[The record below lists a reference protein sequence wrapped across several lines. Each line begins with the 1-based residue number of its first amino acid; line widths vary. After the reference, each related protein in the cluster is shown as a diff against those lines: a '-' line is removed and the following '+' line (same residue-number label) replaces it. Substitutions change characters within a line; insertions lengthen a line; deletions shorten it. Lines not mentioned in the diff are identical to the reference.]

1 MRTRENNKM
10 GSRSGL
16 ITLMFILI
24 GWTLSTN
31 AQEAACSNAEQ
42 GTSYYFVN
50 GILTD
55 FVGGVLSTQHL
66 SRELDAE
73 GILGPSDRVS
83 LAYNDTGFPIPI
95 LNLPPGTPQQWEDGL
110 YDLIE
115 ALALD
120 IRTNI
125 GPGLNEL
132 GETAVEL
139 AVRAVLSRATVVDL
153 PFLDEQALEDQVIE
167 VISRLV
173 RDLIGDD
180 QVDAHVARYRSDI
193 LAGEKVV
200 LVAHSQGN
208 YFANVAYGL
217 LSSEEQASL
226 GIVSVSNPDGQ
237 VALNQCT
244 EEEPGT
250 LGAIE
255 MNQCSFSGQ
264 PTVWLTCNNGV
275 PNYTTVCRD
284 RIINGLRTNFGWI
297 VSPLPPNF
305 FGPGGLEEEDFFWHG
320 FQEVYLRSNSPTRT
334 RILNMTRDTAAGLL
348 TPVIG
353 GDLTIHGAVLSD
365 ENLSIGGARVKVEL
379 IADALGGSSGL
390 YDAVVDDYTNEA
402 GAYSLCI
409 PSNAVPANILVSASA
424 DRFIP
429 QIQSVPNPGPG
440 ELEINFRLGN
450 LGANTV
456 VIEVDPI
463 IHHLGDDNAGGAI
476 NSQFQKLS
484 EGLVYETSFFLS
496 EEQRSIQAATLQLYA
511 RGLQAE
517 NPLTI
522 NGEIVTFLNTSPA
535 DGSLGSIEVQVP
547 ISALDLESGVQ
558 ILRIESEIGGVLF
571 SDRDDFE
578 FVNIIV
584 SLTL

>member
-1 MRTRENNKM
+1 MLTRENKKM

-16 ITLMFILI
+16 IALMFILT
-24 GWTLSTN
+24 GWTLNTS
-31 AQEAACSNAEQ
+31 AQETACSNAEQ

-55 FVGGVLSTQHL
+55 FVGAVLSTQHL

-73 GILGPSDRVS
+73 GMLGPSDRVS
-83 LAYNDTGFPIPI
+83 LSYNDTGFPIP
-95 LNLPPGTPQQWEDGL
+95 LPVPPGTPQEYEDL
-110 YDLIE
+110 FYDLVE
-115 ALALD
+115 SLAMD
-120 IRTNI
+120 IQTNI
-125 GPGLNEL
+125 GPGFNEL

-139 AVRAVLSRATVVDL
+139 AVRELLSRADV
-153 PFLDEQALEDQVIE
+153 PFLDDQAVQDRVIE
-167 VISRLV
+167 ALSRFV

-180 QVDAHVARYRSDI
+180 QVDLHVARYRSDI
-193 LAGEKVV
+193 IAGEKVV
-200 LVAHSQGN
+200 LLAYSQGN
-208 YFANVAYGL
+208 FFANRAFGL
-217 LSSEEQASL
+217 LSLEEQASL
-226 GIVSVSNPDGQ
+226 GIVSVANPDGQ
-237 VALNQCT
+237 VALNECT
-244 EEEPGT
+244 VAEPGT
-250 LGAIE
+250 VSAVE
-255 MNQCSFSGQ
+255 VDRCSAVGTESA
-264 PTVWLTCNNGV
+264 WLVCPNGL
-275 PNYTTVCRD
+275 PDYTTVCRD
-284 RIINGLRTNFGWI
+284 VVVNRLRDAYGYLGI
-297 VSPLPPNF
+297 SSRALPPNF
-305 FGPGGLEEEDFFWHG
+305 LGPGGLEEDDRWWHS
-320 FQEVYLRSNSPTRT
+320 FQDVYLRASSPTRT
-334 RILNMTRDTAAGLL
+334 RILNITRDTEAGLL

-353 GDLTIHGAVLSD
+353 GDLNLYGAVLSD
-365 ENLSIGGARVKVEL
+365 ENLALIGGARVKVEL

-390 YDAVVDDYTNEA
+390 YDAVIDDYTNQE

-409 PSNAVPANILVSASA
+409 PSNDMPENILVSASA

-429 QIQSVPNPGPG
+429 QVQSVPNPGPG
-440 ELEINFRLGN
+440 ELEIDFRLGD

-456 VIEVDPI
+456 VIEIDPI